1 MNLNSAVAQG
11 GPRRRRTLHSLVA
24 VAGVVFLAPVLV
36 GCEGPGGPP
45 SQSADGGGT
54 TSAPTTTTPAVD
66 CGGLGQP
73 PADAGGEV
81 TWVEGGRL
89 WAAGADG
96 AKRCL
101 VADVGDGDAVT
112 WGGSADRVLVGNKV
126 ILADGRVE
134 EPFPSGGK
142 TVLSRPTGKSV
153 LDVRNGKLM
162 KRELG
167 KAPIAITFLEAHEQT
182 IYHPAGLHI
191 VSTGRNGEDAVVH
204 IATNRGEASSVL
216 VRDETARRIYAPAF
230 TASGAL
236 LFFADHGSYTELHR
250 LEIDEGNLTT
260 VAKEDTPAGMN
271 HLVASPFEGGGVAWA
286 QGPCDPVT
294 GASFCGPNGAA
305 STSRPRARQS
315 NAASRSA
322 ERPTRH

>member
-1 MNLNSAVAQG
+1 M
-11 GPRRRRTLHSLVA
+11 
-24 VAGVVFLAPVLV
+24 
-36 GCEGPGGPP
+36 
-45 SQSADGGGT
+45 
-54 TSAPTTTTPAVD
+54 
-66 CGGLGQP
+66 
-73 PADAGGEV
+73 
-81 TWVEGGRL
+81 
-89 WAAGADG
+89 
-96 AKRCL
+96 
-101 VADVGDGDAVT
+101 T

-250 LEIDEGNLTT
+250 LDIDEGNLAT
-260 VAKEDTPAGMN
+260 VAKEDAPAGMN

-286 QGPCDPVT
+286 QGPCDPVAGSQLLRAQRGGKYLGT
-294 GASFCGPNGAA
+294 AGTAVERGQPVGWTPDAGLIVMVPGSCGGGNRAPKPQVLYRYKDGTAIEVARGVQAA
-305 STSRPRARQS
+305 AVRAVVPPPPAPPKTIPQQ
-315 NAASRSA
+315 APA
-322 ERPTRH
+322 